1 MAETEKREPTQ
12 DIIDSVKSDARSKL
26 LDLLDDV
33 AGRKILILDSA
44 FLGPLD
50 LIVNTSDLKDHGVQH
65 WFKLTEQVVTTECAQ
80 MIFLVRCSRMD
91 LVDMIATQI
100 LGDEAQ
106 GRDRMY
112 EVVFVPRRTEQC
124 VERLGRGNV
133 RANVRIVEYGLHFF
147 PFDRDILSMEMPGV
161 FQDFHVQGDPS
172 TLFYAAKSL
181 MFLQAQFGVT
191 PSVHAIGSA
200 AKCVLDI
207 MLRLRK
213 EDSTTDASKE
223 PKPMREFSQPG
234 VPPVAPHQRRGDDS
248 GSVGSPAGTLSKITE
263 LILIDRRVD
272 LFSILCSQFT
282 YQALIDMEFGIQN
295 NTTDVSG
302 TEWAKDRNHTQV
314 RLSPEEPLIQ
324 EIKDLHIDD
333 IGPLLQQRAVAIQ
346 ETYAEKDSVRN
357 PNDMAEYI
365 KKFKKAQSVHPLLE
379 IHINLARH
387 LKTVISAEEYR
398 SHLRIEDDITAQ
410 NSQCSLEAIE
420 DFIDDQKP
428 WYEIFRLLSL
438 CSLVNNGIKPKQ
450 LDSLKKGIIQ
460 AFGYEHVLTLS
471 NMEKVGV
478 LRYAQGKSVYSSI
491 KQKFTLF
498 PEDAVA
504 ARDISYAYSGYAPL
518 SARLVQ
524 MTSRQPSGWRSC
536 QDALSLL
543 WGPATDL
550 QQQPSPHASG
560 SVAEHI
566 GAMDDA
572 AAQNQAVQAGAVA
585 LVCFLGGVTYGEIAA
600 LRRLSELEGGRRK
613 FLICTTEFMNSKK
626 FFESLRCEQ
635 VLNKPLDSKRPAVAS
650 EHKKSGGGGLGGFWP
665 GGR

>member
-1 MAETEKREPTQ
+1 MEEDPAL
-12 DIIDSVKSDARSKL
+12 DLIDAVKEDARSKF

-33 AGRKILILDSA
+33 VGRKILILDSA

-50 LIVNTSDLKDHGVQH
+50 LIVNTGDLKDHGVQH
-65 WFKLTEQVVTTECAQ
+65 WFKLTEKVISAECSQ
-80 MIFLVRCSRMD
+80 MIFLVRCTRVDLMD
-91 LVDMIATQI
+91 SIATQI
-100 LGDEAQ
+100 LGDEAE
-106 GRDRMY
+106 GRDRRY
-112 EVVFVPRRTEQC
+112 EVIFIPRKTEQC

-161 FQDFHVQGDPS
+161 FHDFHVQGDPS
-172 TLFYAAKSL
+172 SLYYVAKSL
-181 MFLQAQFGVT
+181 MYLQAQFGT
-191 PSVHAIGSA
+191 IPLVHAIGSA

-207 MLRLRK
+207 ILRLRK
-213 EDSTTDASKE
+213 EESTSEALKD
-223 PKPMREFSQPG
+223 PKPVREPSQPG
-234 VPPVAPHQRRGDDS
+234 VPPVAPHRLQSDEP
-248 GSVGSPAGTLSKITE
+248 GSTPAASRISE

-282 YQALIDMEFGIQN
+282 YQALIDMEFGIQH

-302 TEWAKDRNHTQV
+302 TEWAKERQHTQV

-387 LKTVISAEEYR
+387 LKSVISAEEYR
-398 SHLRIEDDITAQ
+398 AHLRIEDDITAQ

-438 CSLVNNGIKPKQ
+438 CSLVNNGIKAKQ
-450 LDSLKKGIIQ
+450 LDTLKKGIVQ
-460 AFGYEHVLTLS
+460 AFGYEHVLTLH
-471 NMEKVGV
+471 NLEKVGV
-478 LRYAQGKSVYSSI
+478 LRYQSGKSVYSSI

-498 PEDAVA
+498 PEDTLANK
-504 ARDISYAYSGYAPL
+504 DISYAYSGYAPL
-518 SARLVQ
+518 SARLIQ
-524 MTSRQPSGWRSC
+524 MTRSRPNGWRSC
-536 QDALSLL
+536 QDSLSLL
-543 WGPATDL
+543 WGPATDV
-550 QQQPSPHASG
+550 QQQPHVQQGQSLVG
-560 SVAEHI
+560 SLDHG
-566 GAMDDA
+566 GAGDDDA
-572 AAQNQAVQAGAVA
+572 APQNQAGSVA

-600 LRRLSELEGGRRK
+600 LRRLSELEGGRRR
-613 FLICTTEFMNSKK
+613 FLICTTEFMNSRK

-635 VLNKPLDSKRPAVAS
+635 VINKPVESKRAS
-650 EHKKSGGGGLGGFWP
+650 AAPEQKKSSGLGFWP